1 MATRTPT
8 VTRTGRVIRKPE
20 DPDFEHQIVES
31 QDGNVYEITEETM
44 VTDQDHVDEDVD
56 ESSLEQDDTMD
67 MSGKNYD
74 LTVTVQIAKSLTFS
88 KNVSDAPGTAGP
100 DSIELIKVGTDS
112 QEKNVPTS
120 TSSLINEASKMVG
133 LPMSSPGSKATDIKA
148 EKADDK

>member
-1 MATRTPT
+1 MLPNEDPQEHVDESCWVEGIKHYNSKHGEFINDRTSGSFQKFNNVCTYFYVSAQELREARGQRLIIENGEVKDVSPNVSLATRTPT

-67 MSGKNYD
+67 MSGN
-74 LTVTVQIAKSLTFS
+74 
-88 KNVSDAPGTAGP
+88 
-100 DSIELIKVGTDS
+100 
-112 QEKNVPTS
+112 
-120 TSSLINEASKMVG
+120 
-133 LPMSSPGSKATDIKA
+133 
-148 EKADDK
+148 

>member
-1 MATRTPT
+1 MVEPVGRFQKCNNVWAYFFVSAQELREARGQRLIIENGEVKDVSPNVSLATRTPT

-67 MSGKNYD
+67 MSGN
-74 LTVTVQIAKSLTFS
+74 LNSH
-88 KNVSDAPGTAGP
+88 
-100 DSIELIKVGTDS
+100 SIIKFHKTLAVRMNS
-112 QEKNVPTS
+112 
-120 TSSLINEASKMVG
+120 
-133 LPMSSPGSKATDIKA
+133 
-148 EKADDK
+148 

>member
-1 MATRTPT
+1 MREARGQRLIIENGEVKDVSPNVSLATRTPT

-67 MSGKNYD
+67 MSGN
-74 LTVTVQIAKSLTFS
+74 LNSH
-88 KNVSDAPGTAGP
+88 
-100 DSIELIKVGTDS
+100 SIIKFHKTLAVW
-112 QEKNVPTS
+112 
-120 TSSLINEASKMVG
+120 INS
-133 LPMSSPGSKATDIKA
+133 
-148 EKADDK
+148 

>member
-1 MATRTPT
+1 MREARGQRLIIENGEVKDVSPNVSLATRTPT

-67 MSGKNYD
+67 MSGYFKQSQHHKVSQNTDDLDEFVANY
-74 LTVTVQIAKSLTFS
+74 SFRR
-88 KNVSDAPGTAGP
+88 PGNSWTRF
-100 DSIELIKVGTDS
+100 D
-112 QEKNVPTS
+112 
-120 TSSLINEASKMVG
+120 
-133 LPMSSPGSKATDIKA
+133 
-148 EKADDK
+148 